1 MTEKLYFKEVF
12 IMKVKEAI
20 KNKYEECKEK
30 ISNMDDFTKG
40 LNLGAMIGIG
50 GILLSQ
56 YLDIKVANKVTKE
69 SFVNGYML
77 GIGDVLNNNV
87 DVIKLNIIKK

>member
-1 MTEKLYFKEVF
+1 
-12 IMKVKEAI
+12 MKVKETI

-87 DVIKLNIIKK
+87 DAIKLNIIKK

>member
-1 MTEKLYFKEVF
+1 
-12 IMKVKEAI
+12 MKVKETI

-50 GILLSQ
+50 GILLNQ
-56 YLDIKVANKVTKE
+56 YLNIKVANKVTKE

>member
-1 MTEKLYFKEVF
+1 
-12 IMKVKEAI
+12 MKVKETI

-50 GILLSQ
+50 GILLNQ
-56 YLDIKVANKVTKE
+56 YLNIKVANKVTKE

-87 DVIKLNIIKK
+87 DVIKLNITKN

>member
-1 MTEKLYFKEVF
+1 
-12 IMKVKEAI
+12 MKVKEAI

-40 LNLGAMIGIG
+40 VNLGAMIGIG
-50 GILLSQ
+50 GILLNQ
-56 YLDIKVANKVTKE
+56 YLNIKVANKVTKE

-87 DVIKLNIIKK
+87 DVIKLNITRN

>member
-1 MTEKLYFKEVF
+1 
-12 IMKVKEAI
+12 MKVKETI

-50 GILLSQ
+50 GILLNQ
-56 YLDIKVANKVTKE
+56 YLNIKVANKVIKE

-87 DVIKLNIIKK
+87 DVIKLKITKN

>member
-1 MTEKLYFKEVF
+1 
-12 IMKVKEAI
+12 MKVKETI

-50 GILLSQ
+50 GILL
-56 YLDIKVANKVTKE
+56 N
-69 SFVNGYML
+69 
-77 GIGDVLNNNV
+77 
-87 DVIKLNIIKK
+87 

>member
-1 MTEKLYFKEVF
+1 
-12 IMKVKEAI
+12 MKVKEAI

-40 LNLGAMIGIG
+40 VNLGAMIGIG
-50 GILLSQ
+50 GILLNQ
-56 YLDIKVANKVTKE
+56 YLNIKVANKVTKE

-87 DVIKLNIIKK
+87 DVIKLNITKN

>member
-1 MTEKLYFKEVF
+1 
-12 IMKVKEAI
+12 MKVKETI

-40 LNLGAMIGIG
+40 VNLGAMIGIG
-50 GILLSQ
+50 GILLNQ
-56 YLDIKVANKVTKE
+56 YLNIKVANKVTKE

-87 DVIKLNIIKK
+87 DVIKLNITKN

>member
-1 MTEKLYFKEVF
+1 
-12 IMKVKEAI
+12 MKVKETI

-50 GILLSQ
+50 GILLNQ
-56 YLDIKVANKVTKE
+56 YLNIKVANKVTKE
-69 SFVNGYML
+69 SFVNGYMS
-77 GIGDVLNNNV
+77 GIGDVLNNKVNV
-87 DVIKLNIIKK
+87 MKLKITKN

>member
-1 MTEKLYFKEVF
+1 
-12 IMKVKEAI
+12 MKVKETI

-40 LNLGAMIGIG
+40 VNLGAMIGIG
-50 GILLSQ
+50 GILLNQ
-56 YLDIKVANKVTKE
+56 YLNIKVANKVTKE

-87 DVIKLNIIKK
+87 DVIKLNITRN

>member
-1 MTEKLYFKEVF
+1 
-12 IMKVKEAI
+12 MKVKEAI

-50 GILLSQ
+50 GILLNQ
-56 YLDIKVANKVTKE
+56 YLNIKVANKVTKE

-87 DVIKLNIIKK
+87 DAIKLNIIKK

>member
-1 MTEKLYFKEVF
+1 
-12 IMKVKEAI
+12 MKVKEAI

>member
-1 MTEKLYFKEVF
+1 
-12 IMKVKEAI
+12 MKVKEAI

-40 LNLGAMIGIG
+40 VNLGAMIGIG
-50 GILLSQ
+50 GILLNQ
-56 YLDIKVANKVTKE
+56 YLNIKVANKVTKE

-87 DVIKLNIIKK
+87 GVIKLNITKN

>member
-1 MTEKLYFKEVF
+1 
-12 IMKVKEAI
+12 MKVKETI

-50 GILLSQ
+50 GILLNQ
-56 YLDIKVANKVTKE
+56 YLNIKVANKVTKE

-87 DVIKLNIIKK
+87 DAINLNIIKK